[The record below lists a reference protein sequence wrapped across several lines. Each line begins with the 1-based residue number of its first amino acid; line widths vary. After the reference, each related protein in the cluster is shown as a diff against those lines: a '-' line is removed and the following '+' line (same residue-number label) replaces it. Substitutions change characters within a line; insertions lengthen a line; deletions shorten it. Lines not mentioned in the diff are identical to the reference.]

1 MKKIELVDN
10 KLNVELKPGDIILH
24 KSKLG
29 IAKYKYISIKN
40 NEYLIKRI
48 DITRKNILHFTVSK
62 FWFVRKGTE
71 TYLIGDD
78 DIA

>member
-1 MKKIELVDN
+1 MKKIELVNN

-29 IAKYKYISIKN
+29 IAKYELFSIKLDT
-40 NEYLIKRI
+40 YFIKRI
-48 DITRKNILHFTVSK
+48 EVTRKNILYFTVSK
-62 FWFVRKGTE
+62 FWFVKKGTE
-71 TYLIGDD
+71 TYLFGDE